1 MKIFMTGATGFVGTA
16 LTKRLISEGHSI
28 TLLTRSLK
36 PGNPFGSKADFVE
49 GDPTKKGK
57 WQEELLTHD
66 AVINLAG
73 ASIFTRWN
81 DQSKKVII
89 NSRIKTTENIAEAI
103 SGGTEGPGIFL
114 STSAVGYYGFHGD
127 EEVDEE
133 KPHGNDFLAS
143 LSRDWESAALKVDT
157 TRTRTCVLRFGIVLG
172 KGGGALKMMLPLFRK
187 YLGSRLG
194 SGRQWFSWIHI
205 EDLVRA
211 HLFVLEQSSISGPVN
226 CTAPNPV
233 TNRELT
239 QTLAKVLGRPSFLP
253 PVPAFALRL
262 VMGEFGSVL
271 LQGQRAVPK
280 RLLDSGFQFTYP
292 FLEKALE
299 EILAKKA

>member
-16 LTKRLISEGHSI
+16 LTKKLVSEGHTV
-28 TLLTRSLK
+28 TLLTRSSK
-36 PGNPFGSKADFVE
+36 QENPFGLQAAFIE
-49 GDPTKKGK
+49 GDPAKKGK
-57 WQEELLTHD
+57 WQEEILTHD

-81 DQSKKVII
+81 DQNKKVII
-89 NSRIKTTENIAEAI
+89 NSRIKTTENIIEAI
-103 SGGTEGPGIFL
+103 SGETERPRIFL

-127 EEVDEE
+127 EKVDE
-133 KPHGNDFLAS
+133 KDPPGDDFLAT
-143 LSRDWESAALKVDT
+143 LSRNWEKTALKAVK

-172 KGGGALKMMLPLFRK
+172 KGGGALKMMLPLFKK
-187 YLGSRLG
+187 YMGSRLG

-205 EDLVRA
+205 ADLVKA
-211 HLFVLEQSSISGPVN
+211 HLFLLNQKEISGPVN

-239 QTLAKVLGRPSFLP
+239 STLAKVLGRPSLIP

-271 LQGQRAVPK
+271 LKGQRVIPK

-299 EILAKKA
+299 EILQKKT